1 MVAVADY
8 ITRKERKLINP
19 EKVWGVYDTRY
30 SDQLGICQAYMTEW
44 GIPLTNLIGV
54 DGRRRTRATAWA
66 TVGSV
71 IAAALPDDCEAIFCS
86 PSMDKAIWIDSSE
99 GDRGRYS
106 YGSFLGFI
114 RVFEK
119 MIAAA
124 SGTADLEYD
133 QPGPGYA
140 GAVAIN
146 QKHFYSTL
154 RYVPFDGT
162 GPSYPESPYTLKYHS
177 SIDNY
182 GEEYTGDALVINWS
196 FGAAANTEYFGTSYR
211 GEGSSFNDDQNPLL
225 TSALDK
231 KPGNFTLGG
240 LSFYDWKGHGKP
252 EVLSVPSVTLDY
264 IIWPG
269 VLMQSITPIDWPLGE
284 TIGGDPWDV
293 LPFWRLGWAD
303 SRGDSAM
310 TCIPAFTA
318 ADATALAQ
326 SSKATRFSLTG
337 RQGLSSVI
345 GINPLSF
352 VYSYWMGE
360 AYWCVF
366 DRLLIDLGFSEQKIK
381 LGYWDPGTNVSL
393 DGSYIAETPYL
404 RFGFHNWNN
413 RYRDPYVNPYPEKE
427 GSVYIY
433 TLTGGTWTLERLFD
447 SNPKAEAKFAFR
459 VALDG
464 DTLAVVG
471 NFQELIKI
479 YVKTAEGWTLQQTIP
494 VINGLIEYLT
504 LEGDV
509 LAFSEKQAAVRIFNR
524 TGTTWVEAPSITIS
538 GTAPPRN
545 ITFSNDTLAV
555 VTASSTIEVYF
566 RSAGAWTLQAELS
579 VSFSLPARYI
589 ALSGDTLVASYGTS
603 TNPANE
609 VVYVFTR
616 TGTLWSSGQTIT
628 PPYTPTVSTGFG
640 AAIAIDGDT
649 IVIGEPNFRWEAIAS
664 TLVNKARGKAYVYTR
679 TGGLWSLQDELDPAN
694 PLSISFGN
702 INHSFGSQ
710 VAIENDRIVV
720 NDMYFE
726 LYGGA
731 PNILQAGAG
740 QIETFTRSGTTWNRE
755 ENLEQ
760 PLTTI
765 VVNNQIG
772 VNGVHISN
780 NVIVATAPD
789 SQRINSYV
797 RTDWTYR
804 SIPAATGF
812 SRYDSANFDY
822 KYSSSAPNRVEAING
837 NELPFKVDNF
847 FYDGFNRNSGGS
859 SDRPTPTYFEEG
871 HPDQVYSIRN
881 GAVGFSTPSY
891 SNYQGS
897 WFIKAGGTAWRG
909 SYVEPY
915 ADFSSNSANQFFV
928 NLLRG
933 HQAATAS
940 LMAGLEIF
948 SQEELIGDGLA
959 QPFARQAVAAP
970 FTGPPNNVN
979 NNTFYCDQDLRVFL
993 RNSSG
998 QVWRIPTTSA
1008 PTANQQAAVAS
1019 FPTNTLPYGGDSVVQ
1034 VNRHTRSK
1042 RVSKAPAEWSFTTH
1056 IQPYTYNSLENGV
1069 DSVLWELL
1077 LNGTSSL
1084 DASAVEQTSEHLKT
1098 TPTSNEVLEGF
1109 DLLYLYP
1116 NSEGFKVSGCHVA
1129 SASISIDLK
1138 TVASTEWSGL
1148 GTSLGTYED
1157 STGLYNSTA
1166 LQNYP
1171 GLAQSNYIVN
1181 KLSTVEFLALGNPVV
1196 SSNIV
1201 ISRELQPTSFELMNI
1216 ESKPIGFNSST
1227 LQVQGSL
1234 QMYID
1239 GENRQNVM
1247 GALRYLLEQ
1256 ENSATPEIIINIGG
1270 VAPNTSRLQVHLG
1283 QSALSAPE
1291 LALDGIGIVN
1301 INFEA
1306 YPYIQDFTSPGE
1318 VKPPISISYKSDSV
1332 S

>member
-54 DGRRRTRATAWA
+54 DGQRRTRATAWA

-86 PSMDKAIWIDSSE
+86 PSMDKAIWIESSE
-99 GDRGRYS
+99 ADRGRYS

-133 QPGPGYA
+133 PVVNPETLIPSGP
-140 GAVAIN
+140 VRF
-146 QKHFYSTL
+146 FYTAL
-154 RYVPFDGT
+154 RYLPYDLNGVNGA
-162 GPSYPESPYTLKYHS
+162 PSESPYILKYNTTP
-177 SIDNY
+177 DNY
-182 GEEYTGDALVINWS
+182 NGAYTGDCLTVSGLPWAPQ
-196 FGAAANTEYFGTSYR
+196 TEYFGTSYR
-211 GEGSSFNDDQNPLL
+211 GEGSGSPPSSFTD
-225 TSALDK
+225 AIADK
-231 KPGNFTLGG
+231 PYNFTLGG
-240 LSFYDWKGHGKP
+240 LSFYDWKGHSRPPTAAFPSIGTQLTLWP
-252 EVLSVPSVTLDY
+252 ET
-264 IIWPG
+264 
-269 VLMQSITPIDWPLGE
+269 LMQSITPVDWTLGE
-284 TIGGDPWDV
+284 TRGGDPWDV
-293 LPFWRLGWAD
+293 LPSWRLGWAD
-303 SRGDSAM
+303 SRGDSEM
-310 TCIPAFTA
+310 TGIPAFTA
-318 ADATALAQ
+318 ADATALARR
-326 SSKATRFSLTG
+326 SKATRFSLAE
-337 RQGLSSVI
+337 RQGGNSVI
-345 GINPLSF
+345 GINPVGF
-352 VYSYWMGE
+352 VESYWLGE

-366 DRLLIDLGFSEQKIK
+366 DRLLIDLGFSEEKIK

-393 DGSYIAETPYL
+393 DGSYTEETPYRDL
-404 RFGFHNWNN
+404 GSLKGQDN
-413 RYRDPYVNPYPEKE
+413 RYRDPYVNPYPENE

-447 SNPKAEAKFAFR
+447 SNPKAKAEFAFR

-494 VINGLIEYLT
+494 VINGLIQYLT

-509 LAFSEKQAAVRIFNR
+509 LAFSENQAAVRIFNR

-538 GTAPPRN
+538 GALAPRY
-545 ITFSNDTLAV
+545 ITFSNGTLAV
-555 VTASSTIEVYF
+555 ATASSTIEVYF

-579 VSFSLPARYI
+579 VSFPSVPGARYI
-589 ALSGDTLVASYGTS
+589 ALSGDTLVASNGKS
-603 TNPANE
+603 TNLADE

-616 TGTLWSSGQTIT
+616 TGTSWDSGQTIT
-628 PPYTPTVSTGFG
+628 PPYTPTVTTAFG
-640 AAIAIDGDT
+640 EGIAIDGDT
-649 IVIGEPNFRWEAIAS
+649 IVIGEPDFNWNQAYIRTS
-664 TLVNKARGKAYVYTR
+664 GKVYVYTR
-679 TGGLWSLQDELDPAN
+679 TGGLWSLQAELAPGN
-694 PLSISFGN
+694 TSSTSLSNNNLGFGL
-702 INHSFGSQ
+702 Q

-720 NDMYFE
+720 GDPSASQYVFGSYEQRAGE
-726 LYGGA
+726 L
-731 PNILQAGAG
+731 
-740 QIETFTRSGTTWNRE
+740 ETFTRSGTTWTRSTT
-755 ENLEQ
+755 LEQ
-760 PLTTI
+760 PDITVRLD
-765 VVNNQIG
+765 NKMG
-772 VNGVHISN
+772 LYGVHISN
-780 NVIVATAPD
+780 NVIVAGSPLT
-789 SQRINSYV
+789 QRTNSYIG
-797 RTDWTYR
+797 TDWTYS

-822 KYSSSAPNRVEAING
+822 KYSSSAPNKVEAING

-847 FYDGFNRNSGGS
+847 FYDGLNRNSGGS

-940 LMAGLEIF
+940 LMAGMDIF

-1008 PTANQQAAVAS
+1008 PTAKQQAAVAS
-1019 FPTNTLPYGGDSVVQ
+1019 FPTNTLPYGGDSGVQ

-1098 TPTSNEVLEGF
+1098 TPTNNEVLEGF